1 MPNKFTYLNQINLSV
16 YNVYTCIQ
24 YPPEFLNLVSAVTL
38 YRPLTSSVVF
48 YISNKDWSVR
58 TEGRSDCSDRIG
70 KRHKFSVFL
79 VLCFTRCFVAGS
91 RFKMAD
97 LDKGGD

>member
-16 YNVYTCIQ
+16 YTVYTCIQ
-24 YPPEFLNLVSAVTL
+24 YTL
-38 YRPLTSSVVF
+38 YTRVF
-48 YISNKDWSVR
+48 KSGVYGDAVLPTHQQCCAR
-58 TEGRSDCSDRIG
+58 TEGRSDCSDRMG

-97 LDKGGD
+97 LDKGRD